1 MIYISQIGRV
11 EKKTRPFNR
20 PVFFGPKK
28 EKTPGKW
35 QEVGADQVRGPF
47 LFEQGRRRM
56 RLNDDTALRS
66 PEEKKIGPE
75 K

>member
-1 MIYISQIGRV
+1 M
-11 EKKTRPFNR
+11 
-20 PVFFGPKK
+20 FFGPKN

-66 PEEKKIGPE
+66 PEAKEIGPE